1 MEAAVNEHV
10 SKARIARD
18 MFTRREGATM
28 REIIAAT
35 GGPHYNELKRLAA
48 QGYGIRKTKQGNETR
63 YFASAPATTS
73 FDATVTSKGQVTLP
87 KEIRA
92 RLGVRTGGKL
102 RFAVED
108 GKRVVLSVRPSSI
121 LDLVGILPKPKRS
134 ATIEQMDEAIRQ
146 AAADRYLRAVGKKK

>member
-1 MEAAVNEHV
+1 MEALMNGHV

-18 MFTRREGATM
+18 MFTRPAGATM
-28 REIIAAT
+28 REIIVAT
-35 GGPHYNELKRLAA
+35 GGPHYNELKRIRAR
-48 QGYGIRKTKQGNETR
+48 GYTVREVKEGNETR
-63 YFASAPATTS
+63 YFATAPGATS

-87 KEIRA
+87 KEIRE

-146 AAADRYLRAVGKKK
+146 AAVDRYLRAVGKKK